1 MEIINN
7 IPVSL
12 PDDEIRRKL
21 HVQRDSQWDEARP
34 VIAAARTLIA
44 PRAVYKVCYIDEKLK
59 DALVIDGVRFTSRVM
74 RKNLDEVERV
84 FPYVIT
90 IGDELT
96 KKAHEFNDLLKQ
108 YYFDIIGNVALTKA
122 REHLEQR
129 LRTRYGLDGMSRMS
143 PGSLSDWPIEQQRP
157 FFSLFDDVE
166 EAIGV
171 KLAKNLLMIPQK
183 SISGIYFPTEVS
195 FYSCQLCP
203 RERCPSRQAG
213 YDEKL
218 AREYEILEE

>member
-1 MEIINN
+1 
-7 IPVSL
+7 
-12 PDDEIRRKL
+12 
-21 HVQRDSQWDEARP
+21 
-34 VIAAARTLIA
+34 
-44 PRAVYKVCYIDEKLK
+44 
-59 DALVIDGVRFTSRVM
+59 
-74 RKNLDEVERV
+74 
-84 FPYVIT
+84 
-90 IGDELT
+90 
-96 KKAHEFNDLLKQ
+96 
-108 YYFDIIGNVALTKA
+108 
-122 REHLEQR
+122 
-129 LRTRYGLDGMSRMS
+129 MS

>member
-1 MEIINN
+1 MEILNN
-7 IPVSL
+7 IPVNL

-21 HVQRDSQWDEARP
+21 HIQRDSQWDEARTLLATARSL
-34 VIAAARTLIA
+34 IAA
-44 PRAVYKVCYIDEKLK
+44 RAVYKVCYIDEKLT
-59 DALVIDGVRFTSRVM
+59 DTLVIDGVRFTSRVM
-74 RKNLDEVERV
+74 RTNLDEVERA

-96 KKAHEFNDLLKQ
+96 KKARGFNDMLKQ
-108 YYFDIIGNVALTKA
+108 YYFDIIGNMALTKA

-129 LRTRYGLDGMSRMS
+129 LRVMYGLDGMSRMS
-143 PGSLSDWPIEQQRP
+143 PGSLNDWPIEQQRP

-166 EAIGV
+166 AAIGV
-171 KLAKNLLMIPQK
+171 RLAKNFLMHPQK

-213 YDEKL
+213 YDKKL

>member
-1 MEIINN
+1 MEILNN

-21 HVQRDSQWDEARP
+21 HIQRDNQWDEAQTPIATARSL
-34 VIAAARTLIA
+34 IAA
-44 PRAVYKVCYIDEKLK
+44 RAVYKVSYIDEKLK

-90 IGDELT
+90 IGDKLI
-96 KKAHEFNDLLKQ
+96 KKAHEFNDILKQ

-129 LRTRYGLDGMSRMS
+129 LRTRYGLDSMSRMS
-143 PGSLSDWPIEQQRP
+143 PGSLNDWPIEQQRP

-166 EAIGV
+166 DAIGV

-213 YDEKL
+213 YDKKL

>member
-1 MEIINN
+1 MEILNN

-21 HVQRDSQWDEARP
+21 HIQRDSQWDEAQ
-34 VIAAARTLIA
+34 TLIA
-44 PRAVYKVCYIDEKLK
+44 TARSFIAARAVYKVCYIDEKLK

-74 RKNLDEVERV
+74 RKNLDEVGRV

-96 KKAHEFNDLLKQ
+96 KKAREFNDILKQ

-129 LRTRYGLDGMSRMS
+129 LRARYGLDGMSRMS
-143 PGSLSDWPIEQQRP
+143 PGSLNDWPIEQQRP
-157 FFSLFDDVE
+157 FFSLFENVE
-166 EAIGV
+166 AAIGV
-171 KLAKNLLMIPQK
+171 KLAKNLLMLPQK

-203 RERCPSRQAG
+203 RERCPSRQVG
-213 YDEKL
+213 YDKKL

>member
-1 MEIINN
+1 MEILNN

-21 HVQRDSQWDEARP
+21 HIKRDSQWDEAQ
-34 VIAAARTLIA
+34 TLISTA
-44 PRAVYKVCYIDEKLK
+44 RSLITARAVYKVCYIDEKSE

-74 RKNLDEVERV
+74 RKNLDAVERV

-96 KKAHEFNDLLKQ
+96 QKAREFNDILKQ

-129 LRTRYGLDGMSRMS
+129 LRTRYSLDGMSRMS
-143 PGSLSDWPIEQQRP
+143 PGSLNDWPIQQQRP

-166 EAIGV
+166 DAIGV

-203 RERCPSRQAG
+203 RERCPGRQAG

>member
-1 MEIINN
+1 
-7 IPVSL
+7 
-12 PDDEIRRKL
+12 
-21 HVQRDSQWDEARP
+21 

-143 PGSLSDWPIEQQRP
+143 
-157 FFSLFDDVE
+157 
-166 EAIGV
+166 A
-171 KLAKNLLMIPQK
+171 
-183 SISGIYFPTEVS
+183 
-195 FYSCQLCP
+195 
-203 RERCPSRQAG
+203 
-213 YDEKL
+213 
-218 AREYEILEE
+218 